1 VGGTDWGLLSKVS
14 KRWVAPI
21 GVCYQKSAKGGWHR
35 LERWVAP
42 IGILARVMLA
52 MRAASLRG
60 GYQECGPPSVMH
72 PSEALRTNWM
82 YL

>member
-1 VGGTDWGLLSKVS
+1 MGRLSGEQTGWNP

-21 GVCYQKSAKGGWHR
+21 GVLSKVSK
-35 LERWVAP
+35 RWVAP